1 MRGCGCGSI
10 ASAREKT
17 CATDRHAPRT
27 KQLGA
32 SVALVPGE
40 KVIRARWAATGP
52 RPVWWSSS
60 GRPCRREPAW
70 GRCGRE
76 RVAGAGRPATRRRER
91 GERKG
96 EPGKEGRRARGGV
109 RARARAHLRRGEF
122 AGRLAHLASVGEVGD
137 PFRGVQSLG
146 EPEQRG
152 ARSRPPVVAIVRDR
166 AADLKDPDFTRGAT
180 RFAPGVDDTQTYAD
194 VRRADGR
201 EARDEATK
209 RRGATTRDVPA
220 PLGGRPLD
228 RAEKRT
234 T

>member
-1 MRGCGCGSI
+1 MGGDGPAPVVVLSGKTLPAGTRGVD
-10 ASAREKT
+10 A
-17 CATDRHAPRT
+17 
-27 KQLGA
+27 GA
-32 SVALVPGE
+32 SGSRRGKAGDATA
-40 KVIRARWAATGP
+40 RARRA
-52 RPVWWSSS
+52 
-60 GRPCRREPAW
+60 E
-70 GRCGRE
+70 
-76 RVAGAGRPATRRRER
+76 
-91 GERKG
+91 G
-96 EPGKEGRRARGGV
+96 EPGKEGRRARGAYE
-109 RARARAHLRRGEF
+109 RARERIFGGGSRTTRPPRIG
-122 AGRLAHLASVGEVGD
+122 GEVGD

-152 ARSRPPVVAIVRDR
+152 ERSRPRVAIVRDR
-166 AADLKDPDFTRGAT
+166 AADLKDPDFTGGAT

-220 PLGGRPLD
+220 PSAVRPLD